1 MPVITAMKNAR
12 RACPPLQSTL
22 QYHQMGSQRGG
33 VNPSHQELNY
43 WLSGG
48 MRPKSVQDLWYII
61 NESEFLFQETQLS
74 SVGTRV
80 AILNA
85 RLVSINFAANLRFGS
100 CFPALPTN
108 YCARRVGRQKLLK
121 KKLYIYRNYM
131 IEMPII
137 MRGEPINKYYGTG
150 KKQRC
155 TTSVMPVM
163 GHCDWNIGDKSGH
176 RSLRCKLIFWLEI

>member
-1 MPVITAMKNAR
+1 
-12 RACPPLQSTL
+12 
-22 QYHQMGSQRGG
+22 
-33 VNPSHQELNY
+33 
-43 WLSGG
+43 
-48 MRPKSVQDLWYII
+48 
-61 NESEFLFQETQLS
+61 
-74 SVGTRV
+74 
-80 AILNA
+80 
-85 RLVSINFAANLRFGS
+85 
-100 CFPALPTN
+100 
-108 YCARRVGRQKLLK
+108 
-121 KKLYIYRNYM
+121 M